1 MSSNTHGNAFSTFI
15 KKNSQ
20 NYRMEAALTKSDFT
34 TQVFSEYHCYFYYFI
49 RTYDEICA
57 CINSNLVY
65 TLLRGTYEYLK
76 RCGYIV
82 VY

>member
-1 MSSNTHGNAFSTFI
+1 
-15 KKNSQ
+15 
-20 NYRMEAALTKSDFT
+20 MEAALTKSEVT
-34 TQVFSEYHCYFYYFI
+34 TQVFSESHCYFYYFI

>member
-1 MSSNTHGNAFSTFI
+1 MEMHFQQYT
-15 KKNSQ
+15 KKNRQ
-20 NYRMEAALTKSDFT
+20 NYRMEAALTKSEFT

-57 CINSNLVY
+57 CISSNLVY
-65 TLLRGTYEYLK
+65 TLMQGTHKSLK

-82 VY
+82 DYT